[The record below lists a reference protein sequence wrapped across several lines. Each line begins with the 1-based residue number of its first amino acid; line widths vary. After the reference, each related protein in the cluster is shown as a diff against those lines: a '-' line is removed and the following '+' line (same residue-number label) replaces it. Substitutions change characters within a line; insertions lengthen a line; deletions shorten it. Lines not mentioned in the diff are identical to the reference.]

1 MSIVCGRAL
10 TNVAYGV
17 YNIAMTHLGND
28 WDQRL
33 AAETSSEYMAQ
44 LRDFLR
50 EEYRNARAYPPR
62 Q

>member
-10 TNVAYGV
+10 TNVVPWV

-28 WDQRL
+28 WDQKL
-33 AAETSSEYMAQ
+33 AAETSSEYMAK

-50 EEYRNARAYPPR
+50 EE
-62 Q
+62 